1 LANLK
6 PLEIWKKSLDQT
18 ILLAEVREMSEE
30 MSILPVQSS
39 YSLDDGVV
47 EATVLHK
54 EPLIMR
60 FERLLTDDE
69 CRQLIETASP
79 RLKASKLVN
88 KVVSEIRT
96 SRGMFFEE
104 EESPFIQ
111 RIERRISQ
119 LMNVPIEHAEG
130 LQVLHYGPGQEYKA
144 HHDFFAQNSPS
155 ARNNRI
161 STLIIYLNDVEE
173 GGETVFPLLQ
183 IEVKPKRGAAL
194 YFEYF
199 YRRQALNDLTLHS
212 SVPVVRGEKWV
223 ATQWMRRQ
231 RIRKVGLISSSYI

>member
-1 LANLK
+1 
-6 PLEIWKKSLDQT
+6 
-18 ILLAEVREMSEE
+18 MSEE
-30 MSILPVQSS
+30 MSILPVQSF
-39 YSLDDGVV
+39 YPLDDCVV
-47 EATVLHK
+47 EGTVLHK

-60 FERLLTDDE
+60 FERVLTDDE
-69 CRQLIETASP
+69 CRRLIGAARP
-79 RLKASKLVN
+79 RLKESRLVN
-88 KVVSEIRT
+88 KVASEIRT

-104 EESPFIQ
+104 EENPFIG
-111 RIERRISQ
+111 RIERRVAQ

-144 HHDFFAQNSPS
+144 HHDFFAPDTPS

-161 STLIIYLNDVEE
+161 STLVIYLNDVEE
-173 GGETVFPLLQ
+173 GGETVFPLLD
-183 IEVKPKRGAAL
+183 IAVKPKRGSAV

-199 YRRQALNDLTLHS
+199 YNNPALNDLTLHS

-231 RIRKVGLISSSYI
+231 RVREYGLISS

>member
-1 LANLK
+1 
-6 PLEIWKKSLDQT
+6 
-18 ILLAEVREMSEE
+18 MSEE
-30 MSILPVQSS
+30 ISILPIQSF
-39 YSLDDGVV
+39 YSLNDCTVA
-47 EATVLHK
+47 ATVLHK
-54 EPLIMR
+54 EPLVVK

-69 CRQLIETASP
+69 CQQLIEAAAP
-79 RLKASKLVN
+79 RLQESKLVN

-104 EESPFIQ
+104 EENPFIR
-111 RIERRISQ
+111 RIERRIAE

-144 HHDFFAQNSPS
+144 HHDFFALNSRNAS
-155 ARNNRI
+155 NNRI

-183 IEVKPKRGAAL
+183 LAVKPERGAAL

-199 YRRQALNDLTLHS
+199 YRQQALNNLTLHS
-212 SVPVVRGEKWV
+212 SAPVICGEKWV

-231 RIRKVGLISSSYI
+231 RIRDIGLIPS

>member
-1 LANLK
+1 
-6 PLEIWKKSLDQT
+6 
-18 ILLAEVREMSEE
+18 MSEE
-30 MSILPVQSS
+30 TSILPIRSF
-39 YSLDDGVV
+39 YSLNDCVV
-47 EATVLHK
+47 AAEVLHK
-54 EPLIMR
+54 EPLVMR

-69 CRQLIETASP
+69 CRQLIEAAAP
-79 RLKASKLVN
+79 RLRQSRLVN

-104 EESPFIQ
+104 QENPLIC
-111 RIERRISQ
+111 RVERRISE
-119 LMNVPIEHAEG
+119 LMHVPIEHAEG

-144 HHDFFAQNSPS
+144 HYDFFGKNTPS

-161 STLIIYLNDVEE
+161 STLIIYLNDVEQ

-183 IEVKPKRGAAL
+183 LAVKPKRGSAL

-199 YRRQALNDLTLHS
+199 YRQQALNELTLHS
-212 SVPVVRGEKWV
+212 SAPVVRGEKWV

-231 RIRKVGLISSSYI
+231 RIRNIGLISS

>member
-1 LANLK
+1 
-6 PLEIWKKSLDQT
+6 
-18 ILLAEVREMSEE
+18 MSEE
-30 MSILPVQSS
+30 TTILPIQDD
-39 YSLDDGVV
+39 YSLDDRIVK
-47 EATVLHK
+47 ATVLHR

-60 FERLLTDDE
+60 FEQVLTDDE
-69 CRQLIETASP
+69 CRQLIEAAAP
-79 RLKASKLVN
+79 RLKKSKLVN
-88 KVVSEIRT
+88 NVVSEIRT

-104 EESPFIQ
+104 EENPFIH
-111 RIERRISQ
+111 RIEMLVSQ
-119 LMNVPIEHAEG
+119 LMHVPIEHAEG

-144 HHDFFAQNSPS
+144 HHDFFAPNTPA

-161 STLIIYLNDVEE
+161 STLIIYLNDVEQ

-183 IEVKPKRGAAL
+183 IEVKPKRGSAL

-199 YRRQALNDLTLHS
+199 YRKQALNDLTLHS

-231 RIRKVGLISSSYI
+231 RIRGLNLMSS